1 MFNLNCLAS
10 VHKTKLMVVAQTFYL
25 DKHQN
30 KIQTEIVLHY
40 NFILVKN
47 SKIYRLSQKN
57 VK

>member
-1 MFNLNCLAS
+1 
-10 VHKTKLMVVAQTFYL
+10 MVVAQTFYL